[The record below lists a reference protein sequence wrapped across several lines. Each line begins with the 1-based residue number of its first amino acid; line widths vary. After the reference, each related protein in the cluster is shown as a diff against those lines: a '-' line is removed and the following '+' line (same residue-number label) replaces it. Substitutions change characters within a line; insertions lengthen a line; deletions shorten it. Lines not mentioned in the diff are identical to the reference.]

1 MENLGKVTLFL
12 VVIITAFLTS
22 LLGAYV
28 VLSISNLYNLSFITN
43 FTFVQVFGAISL
55 IHILAY
61 KYKKSDK
68 DNPFTDVAKQASLE
82 IATKVLFLLF
92 SWGIAFLSY
101 AIIA

>member
-1 MENLGKVTLFL
+1 MENLGKVTLLL
-12 VVIITAFLTS
+12 VVMVTAFLTS

-28 VLSISNLYNLSFITN
+28 ILSIADLYALIFITN

-68 DNPFTDVAKQASLE
+68 DKTFTDVAKQASEE
-82 IATKVLFLLF
+82 IAIKVLFLLF
-92 SWGIAFLSY
+92 SWGVSFLSY

>member
-1 MENLGKVTLFL
+1 MENLGKITLLL
-12 VVIITAFLTS
+12 VVIVTAFLTS
-22 LLGAYV
+22 LLGAHV
-28 VLSISNLYNLSFITN
+28 VLSIANLYVLNFITN
-43 FTFVQVFGAISL
+43 FTFVQVFGVISL

-68 DNPFTDVAKQASLE
+68 DKTFTDVAKQASSE

-92 SWGIAFLSY
+92 SWGLAFLSY